1 MTPQEIEKLLGG
13 YATNTLSSEERTALF
28 DAALGNQTLFDALA
42 DEQALK
48 ELLDD
53 PRCRRQLLEA
63 LEQRAREPWLR
74 SMTAWM
80 ARGPVVALAG
90 AAALG
95 LIVVVSVRV
104 NPPARE
110 HRQVAISR
118 PQLADTRAEAPAAPV
133 PQPSAVPAETDKGR
147 RAAKPAK
154 KETLEP
160 AVPSRNLPPPAALP
174 APPSVQPASPVAPP
188 PAAVA
193 ESAAVAQSK
202 TADAA
207 ASPAIALRRASSART
222 DSARDLYY
230 SPEAGVTANAFAER
244 PRAAT
249 RGVVGGIAGAA
260 AAVKIPGVR
269 YSIMKRAADG
279 SFTEVAPGAVF
290 QSGDALRLRFEANQ
304 QGMLS
309 VMERGASGSW
319 SLRMG
324 ARLREGEPVYMPSE
338 STITLRQAGE
348 IQLFV
353 MFSREQAA
361 PARTQSA
368 ISTPNLQS
376 SAENSTYVVNPA
388 ADAGANLAFPIT
400 LRFQ

>member
-1 MTPQEIEKLLGG
+1 
-13 YATNTLSSEERTALF
+13 
-28 DAALGNQTLFDALA
+28 
-42 DEQALK
+42 
-48 ELLDD
+48 
-53 PRCRRQLLEA
+53 
-63 LEQRAREPWLR
+63 
-74 SMTAWM
+74 
-80 ARGPVVALAG
+80 
-90 AAALG
+90 
-95 LIVVVSVRV
+95 
-104 NPPARE
+104 
-110 HRQVAISR
+110 
-118 PQLADTRAEAPAAPV
+118 
-133 PQPSAVPAETDKGR
+133 
-147 RAAKPAK
+147 
-154 KETLEP
+154 
-160 AVPSRNLPPPAALP
+160 
-174 APPSVQPASPVAPP
+174 VAPP

-202 TADAA
+202 AADAA
-207 ASPAIALRRASSART
+207 ASPVIALRRASSARA

-230 SPEAGVTANAFAER
+230 GAEAGVTANAFAER
-244 PRAAT
+244 PRAAK
-249 RGVVGGIAGAA
+249 RGVVGGLAGAP

-269 YSIMKRAADG
+269 YSIMRRAADG

-290 QSGDALRLRFEANQ
+290 QAGDALRLRFEGNQ
-304 QGMLS
+304 QGILS

>member
-74 SMTAWM
+74 RTSAWM
-80 ARGPVVALAG
+80 TRGPVVALAG

-95 LIVVVSVRV
+95 LIVAVSVRV

-110 HRQVAISR
+110 HRQVAIAR
-118 PQLADTRAEAPAAPV
+118 PQLADSRAEAPAAPV
-133 PQPSAVPAETDKGR
+133 PQPSAAAPAEKDDGR

-160 AVPSRNLPPPAALP
+160 AVPSSNLPPPAALP
-174 APPSVQPASPVAPP
+174 APPPVQPASPVAPP
-188 PAAVA
+188 PAAAA

-202 TADAA
+202 AADA
-207 ASPAIALRRASSART
+207 ASPAIALRRASSARA

-230 SPEAGVTANAFAER
+230 GPETGVAANAFAER

-260 AAVKIPGVR
+260 AAGKIPGVR
-269 YSIMKRAADG
+269 YSTMRRAADG
-279 SFTEVAPGAVF
+279 SFAEVAPGAVF
-290 QSGDALRLRFEANQ
+290 QAGDALRLRFESNQ
-304 QGMLS
+304 QGILS
-309 VMERGASGSW
+309 VMERGAAGSW

-361 PARTQSA
+361 PARMERA
-368 ISTPNLQS
+368 VSTPNLQS